1 MANEILILS
10 IDTNENDYS
19 LIRALFLFPLS
30 PPIATDGGT
39 TIVPT
44 PASTLPVDVTSLNML
59 SAGELAAMDNGTGVF
74 DVFTIYLTPT
84 ERADIGQSVAKVKA
98 AYGRSTFVESLRS
111 RFAFTGR
118 RVNA

>member
-1 MANEILILS
+1 MANEIVVLS
-10 IDTNENDYS
+10 IDTNEDDYS
-19 LIRALFLFPLS
+19 RIRALFLFPLS

-44 PASTLPVDVTSLNML
+44 PSSTLPVDVTALNLL
-59 SAGELAAMDNGTGVF
+59 SAGELSALDNGAGVF
-74 DVFTIYLTPT
+74 DVITIYLTPT
-84 ERADIGQSVAKVKA
+84 ERANLGLAVAKVKG